1 MEQIPLELISNFL
14 SLIILIMIFVKYYQ
28 YKKKLEVLKK
38 LDELKTSK
46 KLTSEDKSFIKLNLK
61 DYQILIV
68 KDEQRLKLVYPVFIL
83 IAGILLAFLDFKE
96 ALIHLNVVIVAYIL
110 LQINKI
116 HNKNFVSFL
125 TELNKDLD

>member
-1 MEQIPLELISNFL
+1 MAQIPLELISNFL

-46 KLTSEDKSFIKLNLK
+46 KLTNEDKSFIKSNLE
-61 DYQILIV
+61 DYQILFA

-83 IAGILLAFLDFKE
+83 IAGILLAFLEFKE